1 MSVSRSSLEQKKGS
15 AGNVR
20 SAKTRSSAAV
30 TIKASKNELEEEYQ
44 KIIEELTSQ
53 VAELN
58 GSLEQVTKERE
69 FYFNKLR
76 EIEIYV
82 QSAMDESEGNNDS
95 SLKAVQEILYKTEDG
110 FEIPE
115 TEDMAPSVPMTAAH

>member
-20 SAKTRSSAAV
+20 SAKTRTSAAV
-30 TIKASKNELEEEYQ
+30 TVKASKNELEEEYQ

-82 QSAMDESEGNNDS
+82 QSAMDESEGSNDS